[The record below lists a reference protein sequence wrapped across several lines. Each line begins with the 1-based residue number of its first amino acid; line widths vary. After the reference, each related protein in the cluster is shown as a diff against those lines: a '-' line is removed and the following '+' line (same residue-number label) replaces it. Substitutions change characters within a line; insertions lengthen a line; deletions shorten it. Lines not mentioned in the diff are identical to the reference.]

1 MRVGRVGRI
10 AVGLAGAI
18 VLVLGL
24 AQLLLPRIAAS
35 RISSRVGRYGSVQ
48 SVHVSAWPALKLLWG
63 DADSV
68 KVRASA
74 LSASPA
80 QSSKLLWEARGVN
93 QLELTASSARVGPLR
108 LSEVALHKQGP
119 ALRAEG
125 LVSEADAKAA
135 LPDGFAVQ
143 LLGSE
148 HGEVE
153 VRAGGALFGIGASV
167 DAAASASDG
176 KLVVR
181 PRGLLIEALT
191 LTLFANPH
199 VYVLGVSASRANGP
213 GGEPGYRL
221 GMTARLG

>member
-1 MRVGRVGRI
+1 VRVGRAGRI

-18 VLVLGL
+18 VLALVL

-93 QLELTASSARVGPLR
+93 ELELTASSARVGPLR
-108 LSEVALHKQGP
+108 LSDVTLHKHGA

-125 LVSEADAKAA
+125 LVSEADAEAA

-148 HGEVE
+148 QGEVE

-176 KLVVR
+176 KLIVR
-181 PRGLLIEALT
+181 PRGLLIEGLT
-191 LTLFANPH
+191 LTLFADPH
-199 VYVLGVSASRANGP
+199 VYVLGVSASRANGS

-221 GMTARLG
+221 GMTARLR